1 MQLYLNRT
9 VIHNFHW
16 LTDTIKDSD
25 GIHIL
30 DAIEWDSSDADLIV
44 YSDASLNGLGFCI
57 PDQLLGFCAST
68 PDECPHPTIFYFRS
82 LMIMLAILWASGLSP
97 LIHCLLIYSDSLDC
111 VEMFNSLSAQEGYN
125 ELLLFSVCI
134 LMSTNILLC
143 IFHIPGADNVI
154 ADALSHHLLGS
165 TAQLLPGLQ
174 IHHFQPPCIALGRTE

>member
-1 MQLYLNRT
+1 MNLTDMTISMSDTSWHKLSVVIRDFTDMSQTLVHPALQSAYTKISGKQIGHMQLYLNRT

-82 LMIMLAILWASGLSP
+82 LMIMLAILWASG
-97 LIHCLLIYSDSLDC
+97 
-111 VEMFNSLSAQEGYN
+111 
-125 ELLLFSVCI
+125 
-134 LMSTNILLC
+134 
-143 IFHIPGADNVI
+143 
-154 ADALSHHLLGS
+154 
-165 TAQLLPGLQ
+165 
-174 IHHFQPPCIALGRTE
+174 